1 MFLLVVIAIVV
12 IICVISK
19 SNSSTSNTA
28 PLHPP
33 VQKKVLIDTDLVNSV
48 IAIQE
53 TAINIARSN
62 RCGGFLRISVFSN
75 KGQAGIELDHFYH
88 TNKPNSYLDNTEFV
102 MFYAARPAESEKLI
116 RTQTFLKDFGCTYSD
131 WDRIIPY
138 FSDMNLSVSGP
149 EGIYAR
155 KQIQIP
161 VELAP
166 HYFSAILSIIREKWP
181 YLQIDVDQE
190 YGDIDFH
197 ISNK

>member
-88 TNKPNSYLDNTEFV
+88 TNKPNSYLDNTEVV
-102 MFYAARPAESEKLI
+102 MFYAARERKIDS
-116 RTQTFLKDFGCTYSD
+116 YSD
-131 WDRIIPY
+131 
-138 FSDMNLSVSGP
+138 FS
-149 EGIYAR
+149 EGFW
-155 KQIQIP
+155 
-161 VELAP
+161 L
-166 HYFSAILSIIREKWP
+166 
-181 YLQIDVDQE
+181 
-190 YGDIDFH
+190 H
-197 ISNK
+197 IFRLGQDHPLFL